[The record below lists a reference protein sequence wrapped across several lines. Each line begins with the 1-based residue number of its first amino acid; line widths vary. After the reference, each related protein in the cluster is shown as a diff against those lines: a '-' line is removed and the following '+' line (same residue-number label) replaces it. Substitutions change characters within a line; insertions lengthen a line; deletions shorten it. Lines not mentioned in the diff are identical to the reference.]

1 MKKQELVRSALC
13 IVLGAGV
20 AMATGMAWGGIDPQ
34 GPVEDYCAATAP
46 QFAAELQLD
55 GVKEVSFDLSAVE
68 SVRRIFTITGFARI
82 IKFID

>member
-1 MKKQELVRSALC
+1 MKKLVVGCWLL
-13 IVLGAGV
+13 VGV
-20 AMATGMAWGGIDPQ
+20 AMATGAAWGGIDPQ
-34 GPVEDYCAATAP
+34 GSVEGYYAVDAP
-46 QFAAELQLD
+46 QFAAEMQLD